1 MLRNLLFIVGFVG
14 LASACFGQDRPPDL
28 VAIKAAA
35 EAGDAKAQFE
45 YGNAIPS
52 TRTAEQLDWFYRSA
66 RAGYGPAE
74 EALGSHFST
83 PLVLDRQKNLA
94 NMRESAR
101 WSSRAAY
108 HGFSS
113 AQFRIAQ
120 FYQRGEVLPK
130 DRVAAYLWMRI
141 AVADNR
147 GSFGM
152 IHKGYLDQLITE
164 MTSSEISEAENRFR
178 IFRPQVAAGLNPVE
192 ADLFFA
198 QVQLGSIYTVN
209 GVHQAVV
216 NNIRFSQGET
226 KALNLAGD
234 SVRVVCLGIEGSS
247 VLLGI
252 ADTPYTRWVKR

>member
-1 MLRNLLFIVGFVG
+1 MLRKLLFVVGVLG
-14 LASACFGQDRPPDL
+14 LASAGLGQGQPPDL

-35 EAGDAKAQFE
+35 EAGDAKAQYE
-45 YGNAIPS
+45 YGKAVPS
-52 TRTAEQLDWFYRSA
+52 TRTAERLDWFYRSA

-74 EALGSHFST
+74 EELGSYFLSG
-83 PLVLDRQKNLA
+83 LVGDKQKNLA
-94 NMRESAR
+94 NRRESVR
-101 WSSRAAY
+101 WSSRAAC

-130 DRVAAYLWMRI
+130 DRVTAYIWMRI
-141 AVADNR
+141 ANAN
-147 GSFGM
+147 STFGM
-152 IHKGYLDQLITE
+152 LYKAYVDQLITE
-164 MTSSEISEAENRFR
+164 MTSAEIAEAEQKLQEFH
-178 IFRPQVAAGLNPVE
+178 PQAAAGLNSIDV
-192 ADLFFA
+192 DLFFA

-216 NNIRFSQGET
+216 NNVRFSQGES

-234 SVRVVCLGIEGSS
+234 SVRVVCLSIEGSS